1 MAARIT
7 WVYGAGLAAFMFFP
21 LCGGMCG
28 GAEAAPALSNRADQA
43 QSSGKSGD
51 DRFWG
56 LRWENGLHYDLGISN
71 RVARLKERHPDLEVE
86 SWHGKIGFKGQFDA
100 ATYQTDGGL
109 DDIPSDEGIRRARL
123 YTSGGFFSV
132 RPISYKAEAEVA
144 DQEFYI
150 RELYLWLW
158 EMPFIRTLKVGHFKA
173 PMTLEGYAGS
183 GDTLFL
189 ERASPVEAFGPG
201 IMYGIQAGGPNKAN
215 DSTLTLGWF
224 GDGGQ
229 SDISESSRS
238 FTRAIGRA
246 TWLPWRGEEAGP
258 VNLLH
263 VGASAQ
269 FLYADQSEV
278 RYRSRP
284 ESYFASRLV
293 DTGAIDAE
301 EAASGGL
308 ECAFLSG
315 PWCLQSELLG
325 ANVYRESDNPFFW
338 GGYVAGSWVIT
349 GESHTYN
356 STLACLG
363 RPTPAR
369 PFSFRK
375 GHIGAWEVA
384 SRFSHLDLSDSDVQG
399 GEMNLMTLGLNG
411 YLTRQLKVMVNYA
424 WGRVRECEQEGDL
437 RIVEGRVQY
446 EF

>member
-1 MAARIT
+1 MSLKTT
-7 WVYGAGLAAFMFFP
+7 WFRYIALVAFGL
-21 LCGGMCG
+21 CSVQEGIC
-28 GAEAAPALSNRADQA
+28 AEASSNTTSQA
-43 QSSGKSGD
+43 EASRPSGD
-51 DRFWG
+51 DRSRG
-56 LRWENGLHYDLGISN
+56 LWWENGLQYDLGISN
-71 RVARLKERHPDLEVE
+71 RVARLKERHPDMEVE

-100 ATYQTDGGL
+100 ATYRTDSGL
-109 DDIPSDEGIRRARL
+109 GDTPDDEGIRRGRL
-123 YTSGGFFSV
+123 YTSGGLFAG
-132 RPISYKAEAEVA
+132 RPISYKAEAEIA
-144 DQEFYI
+144 DQDLYL
-150 RELYLWLW
+150 RELYLWFW
-158 EMPFIRTLKVGHFKA
+158 DMPLIRTLKVGHFKA

-201 IMYGIQAGGPNKAN
+201 IMYGIQAGGPNKAK

-246 TWLPWRGEEAGP
+246 TWLPWCEKENT
-258 VNLLH
+258 VSLLH

-284 ESYFASRLV
+284 ESYFAPRLV
-293 DTGAIDAE
+293 DTGTVDAD
-301 EAASGGL
+301 EAMSGGL

-315 PWCLQSELLG
+315 PWCLQLELLG
-325 ANVYRESDNPFFW
+325 NLVFREQDDLAFW
-338 GGYVAGSWVIT
+338 GGYVAGSWILT
-349 GESHTYN
+349 GESHPYN
-356 STLACLG
+356 SALACLG
-363 RPTPAR
+363 RPTPAK

-375 GHIGAWEVA
+375 GHFGAWEVA
-384 SRFSHLDLSDSDVQG
+384 ARFSHLDLSDAGVQG
-399 GEMNLMTLGLNG
+399 GAMNLMTLGLNG

-424 WGRVRECEQEGDL
+424 LGRVDESEQEGDL